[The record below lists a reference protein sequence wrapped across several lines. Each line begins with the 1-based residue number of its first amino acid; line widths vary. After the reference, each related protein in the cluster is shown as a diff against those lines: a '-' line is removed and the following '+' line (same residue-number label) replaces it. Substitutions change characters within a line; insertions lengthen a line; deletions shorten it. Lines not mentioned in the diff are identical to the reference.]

1 MESERTL
8 KLVFLALLIFFNVFL
23 FLLLKAP
30 CHQELAYE
38 LFQLPLLDELL
49 KKRSLEV
56 PCKIGSRVHR
66 QMDGTVVFFE
76 IIFKLRVDC
85 IHPQSLT
92 SNQFNQLHLV
102 DSCSKSFI
110 YTLDSYLSQLYIQ
123 ENRHLAHLRV
133 RLLFTLFSKTLVS
146 FVNIQIRFINY
157 VYVFFQFLMLMLS
170 ERLKL
175 ASSVKAQLKQPSM
188 MVPLKMQLEGLLG
201 L

>member
-1 MESERTL
+1 M
-8 KLVFLALLIFFNVFL
+8 
-23 FLLLKAP
+23 
-30 CHQELAYE
+30 
-38 LFQLPLLDELL
+38 PLLDELL

-110 YTLDSYLSQLYIQ
+110 YTLVSYLSQLYIQ
-123 ENRHLAHLRV
+123 ENRHLAHLLV
-133 RLLFTLFSKTLVS
+133 RLLFTLFLKTLVS
-146 FVNIQIRFINY
+146 FVNIQIQFISY
-157 VYVFFQFLMLMLS
+157 VYGFFRFPMLRLS
-170 ERLKL
+170 TRLKL
-175 ASSVKAQLKQPSM
+175 ASFVKARLMQ
-188 MVPLKMQLEGLLG
+188 PLKMALLMMPLAGMLG
-201 L
+201 LEPLYT